1 MPLTPDESLGPAAQ
15 SLPPAEALPA
25 KELPPGRSVWRSRV
39 VRICFMLFTFEI
51 GVFLVIF
58 PWTESWGFNFI
69 QDLAPSIQNVWSD
82 PYLRGAVSGLGFLNV
97 YLSCLE
103 VIFLFK
109 RS

>member
-1 MPLTPDESLGPAAQ
+1 MPLTPDDSLEPAAQ
-15 SLPPAEALPA
+15 SLPPTETFPSKGSAHSH
-25 KELPPGRSVWRSRV
+25 SVWRSRV

-58 PWTESWGFNFI
+58 PWTESWGFNYI
-69 QDLAPSIQNVWSD
+69 QDLAPSIQGVWND
-82 PYLRGAVSGLGFLNV
+82 PYFRGAVSGLGFLNV